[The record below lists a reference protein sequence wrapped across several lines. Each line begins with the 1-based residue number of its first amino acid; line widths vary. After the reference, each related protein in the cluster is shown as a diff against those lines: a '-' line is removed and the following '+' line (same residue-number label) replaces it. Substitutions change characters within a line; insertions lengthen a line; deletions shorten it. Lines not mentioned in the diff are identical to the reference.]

1 VSLVVDL
8 DTIAD
13 FVTESRNSNPLSD
26 LPMLRLHVTEDI
38 NMTATP
44 KPSRDK
50 VRIHREKLRAQGLR
64 PIQIWVPDV
73 RSPEFA
79 AEARRQS
86 LLVSQSP
93 HEAEEQAWVD
103 AVSVPLWDDEE

>member
-1 VSLVVDL
+1 
-8 DTIAD
+8 
-13 FVTESRNSNPLSD
+13 
-26 LPMLRLHVTEDI
+26 MLQLHVTKKAA
-38 NMTATP
+38 MTATP
-44 KPSRDK
+44 KSSRERTRAK
-50 VRIHREKLRAQGLR
+50 VRTHREKLRAQGLR

-93 HEAEEQAWVD
+93 QEAEDQAWVE
-103 AVSVPLWDDEE
+103 AVSLPIWDEEE

>member
-1 VSLVVDL
+1 LVVDL

-13 FVTESRNSNPLSD
+13 FVTESRNSNPLSG
-26 LPMLRLHVTEDI
+26 LPMVRLHVTEDI

-44 KPSRDK
+44 KSSRAK
-50 VRIHREKLRAQGLR
+50 VRTHREKLRSQGLR

-93 HEAEEQAWVD
+93 QEAEDQAWVE
-103 AVSVPLWDDEE
+103 AVSLPIWDEEE

>member
-1 VSLVVDL
+1 
-8 DTIAD
+8 
-13 FVTESRNSNPLSD
+13 
-26 LPMLRLHVTEDI
+26 
-38 NMTATP
+38 MTATP
-44 KPSRDK
+44 KSSKDK
-50 VRIHREKLRAQGLR
+50 VRTHREKLRAQGLR

-93 HEAEEQAWVD
+93 DAAEDQAWVD
-103 AVSVPLWDDEE
+103 AVSLPIWDEED